1 MTTDASPPSLLNRFQ
16 QLERT
21 LLVLAA
27 VAIALSFLL
36 DVATAGGLRPAIGAV
51 AALGSLVVARRSAN
65 LAGTLLIVVSISL
78 SIVGLVQRA
87 DDSTPGLALAGG
99 LILSC
104 GMVSATG
111 KRPLAVLLVVAMFFA
126 LLLSN
131 LVFVE
136 AFIAFGATIVFWT
149 FAAAAVGA
157 GFYIRWTVE
166 QRDRSI
172 NQARNSERIEMAREL
187 HDVVAHHVTGIV
199 VQAQA
204 GQFVAE
210 NDPQQAKRILAEIE
224 QAGTEAMTS
233 MRQLVETLR
242 TGDNPLDA
250 SMNAVADLKELA
262 DSTRESGLEVTLA
275 ADQLPPALAPTI
287 GRLTGEAL
295 TNTRRHSPDA
305 DTIHITIR
313 TDSRNLVWSVSDNG
327 KPKPPN
333 PRPGYGI
340 IGMTERVE
348 ALNGALTTNHDGQ
361 HWTVTATIPL
371 ETPR

>member
-78 SIVGLVQRA
+78 SIVGLVQSA

-111 KRPLAVLLVVAMFFA
+111 KRPLAVPLVVAMFFA

-287 GRLTGEAL
+287 VRLTREAL

-305 DTIHITIR
+305 DTIDITIR